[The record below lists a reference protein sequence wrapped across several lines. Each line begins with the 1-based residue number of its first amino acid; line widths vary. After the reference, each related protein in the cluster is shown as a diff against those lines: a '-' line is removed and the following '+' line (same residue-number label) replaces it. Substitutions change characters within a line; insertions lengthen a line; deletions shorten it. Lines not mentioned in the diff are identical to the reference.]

1 MIRRLEGGAFAA
13 ALREPGN
20 AQRQLSWIQL
30 DFDRA
35 VLPTALFGVLALSVA
50 CAPDDTAR
58 TRVTPKSTTAASPVS
73 AASTRSSAAAQT
85 YRLHLRTEDDLKSG
99 EADITITEKEDHSF
113 QIQEQRPGDSRRG
126 VVEQGVWQQA
136 GETVAVEFKD
146 VNGRRL
152 SVTEGLKIE
161 MKDGFPVVTAYSGKT
176 LYRIRA
182 AAFDLGTGDRHPLV
196 RELHRRLARIP
207 YLNFD
212 DPGSDS
218 FSEETRKAVVAFQEA
233 EGLYPDGEVD
243 VETWLLLSHP
253 PPPLPTETP
262 LPQPKSAEGVGKI
275 IPAASRR
282 ELPQRTTDGRPIVYF
297 TFDDGPAVPY
307 SQQILDLLARY
318 DAQGTFFVVGKQM
331 LRYPRLTRAEAVAG
345 HFIGNHSTH
354 HKNLSRLNA
363 DQFLAEVGTTRKLIL
378 ETAGNE
384 LSLDKDVHYLRPPY
398 GALSS
403 NTLRYAAQH
412 GYTIVLWDID
422 PMDWRRPP
430 AEVMAQDILRSAFPG
445 AVVLLHDGG
454 GDRSQSV
461 TALGIVLRELT
472 SKGYAFRSIAAA
484 QPTAGRFH

>member
-1 MIRRLEGGAFAA
+1 MIRRLGGGALAAA
-13 ALREPGN
+13 ALG
-20 AQRQLSWIQL
+20 L
-30 DFDRA
+30 
-35 VLPTALFGVLALSVA
+35 LASGVA
-50 CAPDDTAR
+50 CAPDDGTR
-58 TRVTPKSTTAASPVS
+58 TRVTPESTTAESSGP
-73 AASTRSSAAAQT
+73 AAIVTGNPLPAAPQT

-99 EADITITEKEDHSF
+99 EADITMTENADHTF
-113 QIQEQRPGDSRRG
+113 QIEEERPGESRRD
-126 VVEQGVWQQA
+126 VVESGVWQQS
-136 GETVAVEFKD
+136 GEEVNVQLGD

-152 SVTEGLKIE
+152 SATEGLRIE

-176 LYRIRA
+176 LYRIQG

-196 RELHRRLARIP
+196 QELHRRLARIP
-207 YLNFD
+207 YLEFD
-212 DPGSDS
+212 DPGSDT

-243 VETWLLLSHP
+243 VETWTLLSHP

-262 LPQPKSAEGVGKI
+262 LPQPKSAKGVGTI

-282 ELPQRTTDGRPIVYF
+282 ELPRKTEDGRPIVYF

-318 DAQGTFFVVGKQM
+318 HAHGTFFVVGRQM
-331 LRYPRLTRAEAVAG
+331 LRYPDLTRAEAAAG

-363 DQFLAEVGTTRKLIL
+363 DQFLAEVGATRKLIL
-378 ETAGNE
+378 ETAGHE
-384 LSLDKDVHYLRPPY
+384 FRLDRDVHYLRPPY

-430 AEVMAQDILRSAFPG
+430 AEVMAEDIIRSAFPG

-454 GDRSQSV
+454 GDRSHSV
-461 TALGIVLRELT
+461 TALGIVLQELS
-472 SKGYAFRSIAAA
+472 SKGYAFRSISA
-484 QPTAGRFH
+484 QPLVGRIH

>member
-1 MIRRLEGGAFAA
+1 MIRCLEGCAFVA
-13 ALREPGN
+13 
-20 AQRQLSWIQL
+20 
-30 DFDRA
+30 A
-35 VLPTALFGVLALSVA
+35 VLSVLSLSVA
-50 CAPDDTAR
+50 CAPGDTTR
-58 TRVTPKSTTAASPVS
+58 TQGASESKAAGSPVPATIITSTPPS
-73 AASTRSSAAAQT
+73 AAPLT

-99 EADITITEKEDHSF
+99 EADITMTENADHTF
-113 QIQEQRPGDSRRG
+113 RIQEERPGEPRRD
-126 VVEQGVWQQA
+126 VMERGVWQQS
-136 GETVAVEFKD
+136 GEAVNVELDD

-152 SVTEGLKIE
+152 SATEGLKID

-176 LYRIRA
+176 LYRIRG
-182 AAFDLGTGDRHPLV
+182 AAFDLGTGDQQPLV

-212 DPGSDS
+212 DPGSDT

-233 EGLYPDGEVD
+233 EGLYPDGDVD
-243 VETWLLLSHP
+243 VETWELLSHP

-262 LPQPKSAEGVGKI
+262 LPQPKNDGMGGI
-275 IPAASRR
+275 IPTASRGG
-282 ELPQRTTDGRPIVYF
+282 LPPRGTDGRPILYF

-318 DAQGTFFVVGKQM
+318 HAQGTFFVVGKQM
-331 LRYPRLTRAEAVAG
+331 LRYPGLTRAEAAAG

-363 DQFLAEVGTTRKLIL
+363 DQFLAEVGATRKLIL
-378 ETAGNE
+378 ETAGSE
-384 LSLDKDVHYLRPPY
+384 LSLDRGVHYLRPPY
-398 GALSS
+398 GALSP

-412 GYTIVLWDID
+412 GYTIVLWDVD

-461 TALGIVLRELT
+461 AALEIVLRELT
-472 SKGYAFRSIAAA
+472 SKGYAFRNISAA
-484 QPTAGRFH
+484 QPMAGRLH